1 LNNSAGPVPII
12 EVKIVPDNTSTIKD
26 MKVMLMK
33 KLSIDADNFDLVVLS
48 LKKSKKEPYTIETVF
63 DDSVEA

>member
-1 LNNSAGPVPII
+1 M
-12 EVKIVPDNTSTIKD
+12 VKIVPDNTSTIKD

-33 KLSIDADNFDLVVLS
+33 KLSIDADKFDLVVVSLS
-48 LKKSKKEPYTIETVF
+48 KGKVYTVF